1 MRPHHSLMPES
12 SRTGKQLKIAELAVG
27 AAREAAKNANADPAA
42 IRRAAAKIAV
52 DAAEAAAAGVYAERN
67 GMDGAKAALSV
78 AERFHQQALHSN
90 NAVGRKR
97 LASLAA
103 VSFSV
108 VSIMERK

>member
-1 MRPHHSLMPES
+1 MRPHHLLMPES
-12 SRTGKQLKIAELAVG
+12 SRTEKQLKIAELAVG
-27 AAREAAKNANADPAA
+27 AARQTPPNADPAA

-52 DAAEAAAAGVYAERN
+52 DAAEAAAAGVFAERN

-78 AERFHQQALHSN
+78 ANRFHQQALQSN

-108 VSIMERK
+108 VSIMETKK